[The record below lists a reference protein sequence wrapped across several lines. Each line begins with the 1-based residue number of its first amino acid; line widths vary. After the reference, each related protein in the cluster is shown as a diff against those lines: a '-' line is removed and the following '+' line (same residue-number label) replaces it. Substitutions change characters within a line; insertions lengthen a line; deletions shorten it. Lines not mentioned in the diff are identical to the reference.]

1 MHSLAGVG
9 RKLSGWGGGR
19 WGGGGWGGGGWRG
32 GGGWGGGGTL
42 QTRPPLSLSL
52 CDLSCICR
60 APLMR
65 HKPCKLAECG
75 QMQANKLA
83 CVIKGG
89 AAARGQVLL
98 G

>member
-52 CDLSCICR
+52 
-60 APLMR
+60 
-65 HKPCKLAECG
+65 
-75 QMQANKLA
+75 
-83 CVIKGG
+83 
-89 AAARGQVLL
+89 
-98 G
+98 